1 MQRIQKN
8 QIVFYQ
14 FDNLQKYDS
23 RIAHCVTT
31 RCGKQEE
38 EFFSIKSQPNL
49 VQALKNRKAFCD
61 LISINSDNLL
71 FPDQVHG
78 NKIAVITK
86 YCDAKEKRE
95 NGIPEVDGLMTNLPH
110 IPLMARSGD
119 CPTIGFYDPENNAIA
134 VVHAGWRGTVAEI
147 AMKCI
152 DKMQETYNTDTK
164 KLIASIAPS
173 IGPCCYVVGEEVRQ
187 CALGKE
193 WQKESFF
200 TKDSQLYFDLWKAN
214 SLQLQLAGI
223 PVQNIECAKICTK
236 CHHEEFFSYRIEKG
250 TGLFGFIICLR

>member
-49 VQALKNRKAFCD
+49 LQALKNRKAFCD
-61 LISINSDNLL
+61 LISINSENLL
-71 FPDQVHG
+71 FADQVHG
-78 NKIAVITK
+78 NKIAAIDK
-86 YCDAKEKRE
+86 YYNAKETQE
-95 NGIPEVDGLMTNLPH
+95 NGIPEVDGLMTNLPN

-119 CPTIGFYDPENNAIA
+119 CPTIALYDPENNAIA

-147 AMKCI
+147 AIECVH
-152 DKMQETYNTDTK
+152 KMQQTYNTDSSR
-164 KLIASIAPS
+164 LIAGIAPS
-173 IGPCCYVVGEEVRQ
+173 IGPCCYVVGEEVKQ
-187 CALGKE
+187 CSIGKQWE
-193 WQKESFF
+193 KESFF

-214 SLQLQLAGI
+214 ILQLQSTGILA
-223 PVQNIECAKICTK
+223 QNIECAKICTK
-236 CHHEEFFSYRIEKG
+236 CNHEEFFSYRTEKG
-250 TGLFGFIICLR
+250 TGLFGLILCLK